1 MSDIMSNAKVDA
13 NLVEVLV
20 AIGRIEGKIET
31 MSDRQTQVAERIAK
45 LETRIAELEMSRAW
59 FLGWA
64 AAVATVASIIAKYI
78 FP

>member
-1 MSDIMSNAKVDA
+1 MDKVDA

-20 AIGRIEGKIET
+20 AIGRIEGKIES
-31 MSDRQTQVAERIAK
+31 MAHNQTHLTERIAK
-45 LETRIAELEMSRAW
+45 LENRLAELELSRAW

-64 AAVATVASIIAKYI
+64 AAIGAAAGVIAKLI

>member
-1 MSDIMSNAKVDA
+1 MNTQDKIDA

-20 AIGRIEGKIET
+20 AIGRIEGKIES
-31 MSDRQTQVAERIAK
+31 MSDKQQQVADRIQK
-45 LETRIAELEMSRAW
+45 LELRIAELEMSRAW

-64 AAVATVASIIAKYI
+64 AAIATVASVIAKYA

>member
-1 MSDIMSNAKVDA
+1 MTMDKVDA

-20 AIGRIEGKIET
+20 AIGRIEGKIES
-31 MSDRQTQVAERIAK
+31 MAHNQTHLTERIAK
-45 LETRIAELEMSRAW
+45 LENRLAELELSRAW

-64 AAVATVASIIAKYI
+64 AAIGAAAGVVAKLI

>member
-1 MSDIMSNAKVDA
+1 MNTQDKIDA

-20 AIGRIEGKIET
+20 AIGRIEGKIES
-31 MSDRQTQVAERIAK
+31 MSDKQQQVADRIQK
-45 LETRIAELEMSRAW
+45 LELRIAELEMSRAW

-64 AAVATVASIIAKYI
+64 AAIATAASVIAKYA

>member
-1 MSDIMSNAKVDA
+1 MSHQDKVDA

-31 MSDRQTQVAERIAK
+31 MAHNQTHLTERIAK
-45 LETRIAELEMSRAW
+45 LEERIAELELSRAW

-64 AAVATVASIIAKYI
+64 AAVGAAAGIISKYV

>member
-1 MSDIMSNAKVDA
+1 MNTNEKIDA

-31 MSDRQTQVAERIAK
+31 MSDKQTQVAERITK
-45 LETRIAELEMSRAW
+45 LETRIVELEMSRAW

-64 AAVATVASIIAKYI
+64 AAVATVASVLARYL

>member
-1 MSDIMSNAKVDA
+1 MNQDKIDA

-31 MSDRQTQVAERIAK
+31 MSDKQTQVAERITK
-45 LETRIAELEMSRAW
+45 LETRIVELEMSRAW

-64 AAVATVASIIAKYI
+64 AAVATVASIVARYL

>member
-1 MSDIMSNAKVDA
+1 MNTNEKIDA

-31 MSDRQTQVAERIAK
+31 MSDKQTQVAERITK
-45 LETRIAELEMSRAW
+45 LETRIVELEMSRAW

-64 AAVATVASIIAKYI
+64 AAVATVASIVARYL

>member
-1 MSDIMSNAKVDA
+1 MDRVDA

-31 MSDRQTQVAERIAK
+31 MAHNQTHLTERIAK
-45 LETRIAELEMSRAW
+45 LENRIAELELSRAW

-64 AAVATVASIIAKYI
+64 AAIGIGTSFVAKYV

>member
-1 MSDIMSNAKVDA
+1 MNQDKIDA

-20 AIGRIEGKIET
+20 ANGRIEGKIET
-31 MSDRQTQVAERIAK
+31 MSDKQTQVAERITK
-45 LETRIAELEMSRAW
+45 LETRIVELEMSRAW

-64 AAVATVASIIAKYI
+64 AAVATVASIVARYL

>member
-1 MSDIMSNAKVDA
+1 VDKVDA

-20 AIGRIEGKIET
+20 AIGRIEGKIEA
-31 MSDRQTQVAERIAK
+31 MAHNQTHLTERIAK
-45 LETRIAELEMSRAW
+45 LENRLAELELSRAW

-64 AAVATVASIIAKYI
+64 AAIGAAAGVIAKLI